1 MVTSHSKDSLLPLWS
16 NSVHLCRVCK
26 CRLEGQWLRVQV
38 KKTTHLPAGVKYHVC
53 QTWYY
58 VFNQAHSKDLRTWQ
72 GFCDFLKPA
81 CVILLC
87 VSEWGKVHFCDLIFL
102 PQVEDDE
109 ERSAVP
115 ASESSCRGEDI
126 SVNLQP
132 TNAYEFG
139 QALNAAR
146 CSGNTAACAD
156 LLASTTPE
164 MLPQLLST
172 QLDGHNVGFMM
183 QALDSH
189 LVEKNP
195 DLVYQHLNHLHTAER
210 FSVRCNVPLLYS
222 LFCNTNI

>member
-1 MVTSHSKDSLLPLWS
+1 MFLIKH
-16 NSVHLCRVCK
+16 
-26 CRLEGQWLRVQV
+26 VQRIF
-38 KKTTHLPAGVKYHVC
+38 KKA
-53 QTWYY
+53 
-58 VFNQAHSKDLRTWQ
+58 WQ
-72 GFCDFLKPA
+72 GTCDFLKHA
-81 CVILLC
+81 CVILLG
-87 VSEWGKVHFCDLIFL
+87 VSAWGKVHLCDLIFL

-109 ERSAVP
+109 ERSAAP
-115 ASESSCRGEDI
+115 ASENSCRGEDI

-172 QLDGHNVGFMM
+172 QLDGHTVGFMM

-195 DLVYQHLNHLHTAER
+195 NLVYQHLNHLHTAER
-210 FSVRCNVPLLYS
+210 FSVRCNVPLLKS
-222 LFCNTNI
+222 LLWKINGDTILQLIYMSLLQRQMWFIHTSGNIRQSVEVHSC